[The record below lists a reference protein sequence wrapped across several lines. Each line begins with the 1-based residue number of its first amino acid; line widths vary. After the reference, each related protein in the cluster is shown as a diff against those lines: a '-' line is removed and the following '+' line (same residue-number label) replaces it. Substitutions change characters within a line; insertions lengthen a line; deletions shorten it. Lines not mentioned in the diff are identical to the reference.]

1 MEESIYVTNN
11 NHHIN
16 ESFTIDVPE
25 HCPLCGKSMVPLVFP
40 NGIMSDLPTCKNLYY
55 QSFEVAFIARCTNCK
70 HLYTNLFHINLDQS
84 NRILSF
90 GNVCQPV
97 KNPEININFPEII
110 NKEYSKFKEIYI
122 QALQAEALHL
132 NELVG
137 MGLRKSLEFL
147 VKDYVKKLYPDQK
160 DEIENNTSLSNVIN
174 TYIDNDDLKKVG
186 KGAAWLGNDETHY
199 TKVWKDKDIND
210 LKNYINVFMNQ
221 IVFKESVKGFEIMY
235 KKHNESKKN
244 KN

>member
-1 MEESIYVTNN
+1 MEENIYVENN
-11 NHHIN
+11 NHNI
-16 ESFTIDVPE
+16 SQDFLIDVPE
-25 HCPLCGKSMVPLVFP
+25 HCPLCGENMVPLVFP
-40 NGIMSDLPTCKNLYY
+40 NGIMSDLPITKDNFNQL
-55 QSFEVAFIARCTNCK
+55 FEVAFTARCTKCK
-70 HLYTNLFHINLDQS
+70 HLYINLFTILLNQV
-84 NRILSF
+84 NRVMQV
-90 GNVCQPV
+90 GKVCQPV
-97 KNPEININFPEII
+97 ADPEININFPEII

-132 NELVG
+132 NKLVG

-147 VKDYVKKLYPDQK
+147 VKDYAKKLYPDK
-160 DEIENNTSLSNVIN
+160 KYEIENNPRLSDIIKNYV
-174 TYIDNDDLKKVG
+174 DNEDLQKVAQ
-186 KGAAWLGNDETHY
+186 GAAWLGNDETHY
-199 TKVWKDKDIND
+199 TKIWKDKDIND